1 MIFGMCP
8 FQSNSIAN
16 LIEVLNS
23 KDLQFP
29 GSLSPFLKTLI
40 SRMLTKDPIRRIS
53 WMVLF
58 QIQINSMGE
67 VEAEKIT
74 NKINSIHEAKILE
87 EGHISQSNKFIGKM
101 DSMGSMDEPPARD
114 FKKNR
119 NMSTNS
125 HGNKQNGNL
134 TINLP
139 NSSNYNSPQQSPM
152 LNSPTLPSVPQAQ
165 SPVNPNMLQP
175 TNNKL
180 NGTQFAE
187 PHTPKSPSYVRVS
200 DDHKLVIEGV
210 KLSMDII

>member
-1 MIFGMCP
+1 
-8 FQSNSIAN
+8 
-16 LIEVLNS
+16 
-23 KDLQFP
+23 
-29 GSLSPFLKTLI
+29 
-40 SRMLTKDPIRRIS
+40 
-53 WMVLF
+53 
-58 QIQINSMGE
+58 
-67 VEAEKIT
+67 
-74 NKINSIHEAKILE
+74 
-87 EGHISQSNKFIGKM
+87 M

-139 NSSNYNSPQQSPM
+139 NSSNYNSPQQSPIM
-152 LNSPTLPSVPQAQ
+152 NSPTLPSVPQAQ

-180 NGTQFAE
+180 NGTQFTE